1 MKYVI
6 SSETIEN
13 RVNYNIHTL
22 NLDIEKHQ
30 SNLKTIKQSFDE
42 FLANDFN
49 FSKFIVEFQGDF
61 TYSVREDLSQSILNE
76 LSLKHKELVDSIE
89 IAIIY
94 GGDYIL
100 NKDEY
105 KEITLNGNK
114 LYIKIKLSHNVY
126 SLIEKVKELEK
137 IKDKC
142 RYVKEFILNEEEYQ
156 FIFGE

>member
-6 SSETIEN
+6 PGETIEN
-13 RVNYNIHTL
+13 RVNYNIHKL

-76 LSLKHKELVDSIE
+76 LSLKHKELVDSID
-89 IAIIY
+89 IVIIY

-105 KEITLNGNK
+105 KEITLNGSK

-126 SLIEKVKELEK
+126 SLIEKVNRFKG

-142 RYVKEFILNEEEYQ
+142 RYVKEFILDEEEYQ